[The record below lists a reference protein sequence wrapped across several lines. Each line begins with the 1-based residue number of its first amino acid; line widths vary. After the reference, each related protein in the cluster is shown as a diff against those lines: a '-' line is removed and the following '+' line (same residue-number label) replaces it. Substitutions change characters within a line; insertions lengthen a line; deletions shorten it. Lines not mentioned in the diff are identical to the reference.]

1 MEDKGVEENFI
12 DNHIAIGELSAL
24 TGISTHALRVWER
37 RYGSPRSMRLPSGHR
52 RYPREEVPRLRA
64 VARALKA
71 GLRPKKVVP
80 ASLEDLE
87 KLLQI
92 APLLSQE
99 KKGVKGQNPT
109 TEEFAHSE
117 IIENWIEGV
126 HRYCN
131 QTLNQGFHEEWSK
144 RGPMNFVHDCAAV
157 FVHRV
162 GKGWEKGELSVS
174 QEHFASARL
183 SDFLGSMWRRLSE
196 RNDGEV
202 CVLAGLPGEPHSL
215 GLSMAAVITAVTGRR
230 IIYLGADTPPE
241 DIIAST
247 KACGGKM
254 VCVSVSE
261 TYDPNKAGQFLQKI
275 RKALDPSIRMV
286 VGGKG
291 APGGISG
298 IAVLAS
304 MNGYFQWL
312 QNSKDS

>member
-1 MEDKGVEENFI
+1 MNDTLK
-12 DNHIAIGELSAL
+12 DTTLAIGELSRL

-37 RYGSPRSMRLPSGHR
+37 RYGSPRSERLPSGHR
-52 RYPREEVPRLRA
+52 RYAKEEVPRLRA

-92 APLLSQE
+92 APLLSQ
-99 KKGVKGQNPT
+99 KTKTAQGSQST
-109 TEEFAHSE
+109 TEGTGHSE
-117 IIENWIEGV
+117 TVENWIEGV

-144 RGPMNFVHDCAAV
+144 RGPMNFVHDCAAP
-157 FVHRV
+157 FVQRV
-162 GKGWEKGELSVS
+162 GKGWEQGELSVS

-196 RNDGEV
+196 RNEGEI

-215 GLSMAAVITAVTGRR
+215 GLSMAAVITAVAGRR
-230 IIYLGADTPPE
+230 IVFLGANTPPE
-241 DIIAST
+241 EIIASAQ
-247 KACGGKM
+247 ACAAKI
-254 VCVSVSE
+254 VCLSVSE
-261 TYDPNKAGQFLQKI
+261 IYDAKQARRLLQTI
-275 RKALDPSIRMV
+275 RKALNPSVRMV

-291 APGGISG
+291 APDGIPRVVTLKDMG
-298 IAVLAS
+298 I
-304 MNGYFQWL
+304 YYQWL
-312 QNSKDS
+312 QNPEAV

>member
-1 MEDKGVEENFI
+1 MEENI
-12 DNHIAIGELSAL
+12 NETGLAIGKLSVL

-37 RYGSPRSMRLPSGHR
+37 RYGSPCSMRLPSGHR

-71 GLRPKKVVP
+71 GLRPRKVVS

-87 KLLQI
+87 MLLQV
-92 APLLSQE
+92 APLLSKE
-99 KKGVKGQNPT
+99 KKGGVGQNQA
-109 TEEFAHSE
+109 TEEFASSE

-131 QTLNQGFHEEWSK
+131 HTLNQGFHEEWSK
-144 RGPMNFVHDCAAV
+144 RGPMNFVQDCAAT
-157 FVHRV
+157 FVHRI
-162 GKGWEKGELSVS
+162 GKGWEEGKLSIS

-196 RNDGEV
+196 RNEGEI
-202 CVLAGLPGEPHSL
+202 CLLAGLPGEPHNL
-215 GLSMAAVITAVTGRR
+215 GLSMAAVITALTGRR

-241 DIIAST
+241 EIIAST

-254 VCVSVSE
+254 VCVSVSG
-261 TYDPNKAGQFLQKI
+261 TYDPKQARHLLQKI

-286 VGGKG
+286 IGGKG

-298 IAVLAS
+298 MTVLAS
-304 MNGYFQWL
+304 MNEFFQWL
-312 QNSKDS
+312 QNSTEN

>member
-1 MEDKGVEENFI
+1 MGTQIRFSLFPAFAVGSSQI
-12 DNHIAIGELSAL
+12 P
-24 TGISTHALRVWER
+24 ER
-37 RYGSPRSMRLPSGHR
+37 RSP
-52 RYPREEVPRLRA
+52 ET
-64 VARALKA
+64 ARGGPGLKA
-71 GLRPKKVVP
+71 GLRPRKVVP

-87 KLLQI
+87 KLLQV
-92 APLLSQE
+92 APLLSRKQQST
-99 KKGVKGQNPT
+99 GGQGQT
-109 TEEFAHSE
+109 DEETVDSE

-131 QTLNQGFHEEWSK
+131 HALNQGFHEEWSK
-144 RGPMNFVHDCAAV
+144 RGPLNFVSDCASV
-157 FVHRV
+157 FVRRV
-162 GKGWEKGELSVS
+162 GKEWEKGELSIS

-196 RNDGEV
+196 RNEGEV

-261 TYDPNKAGQFLQKI
+261 TYDRNEARLLLKKI
-275 RKALDPSIRMV
+275 RKALDPSIRLV

-291 APGGISG
+291 APRSIAGV
-298 IAVLAS
+298 AVLAS
-304 MNGYFQWL
+304 MNEFYQWL
-312 QNSKDS
+312 KNSTDQ